1 MRLNVNRMGKFLE
14 ARERFTSVK
23 IEDGIL
29 YAVDDLGVVWIVP
42 ASGIVE
48 TTCKK
53 SVPVLWMQG
62 SYEIICKA
70 MQAAEVY

>member
-1 MRLNVNRMGKFLE
+1 MGKFLE

>member
-14 ARERFTSVK
+14 ARERFTSVEVNDNK
-23 IEDGIL
+23 V
-29 YAVDDLGVVWIVP
+29 YAADEMGVLWIVP

-48 TTCKK
+48 TSCKK
-53 SVPVLWMQG
+53 SVPVLWLQG
-62 SYEIICKA
+62 SYQIICKA